1 MHFAIDQNMETTNLL
16 GISDQLMVQ
25 RVYAE
30 KPNGGATTLA
40 VYNLYSSF
48 GFSRLRKSSKF
59 LALSDLER
67 QEAAYNAS
75 MYFIKAILEGQYV
88 PHEKS
93 SSVAYYWTICKRRAF
108 GVLRKLAS
116 GEKKGELDMGDELQS
131 GSFAPA
137 AFIYR
142 TSLDDPDNTLPPGET
157 EKITVWLDAQ
167 LVWDT
172 IRRGLGNPCYNILME
187 TVKKDRPHEEAARKL
202 GYTLKAL
209 KVMKSRCRQ
218 QLRDLL
224 RGEL

>member
-1 MHFAIDQNMETTNLL
+1 METTNLL

-25 RVYAE
+25 RVHAE

-40 VYNLYSSF
+40 VYDRYSSF
-48 GFSRLRKSSKF
+48 GFSRLRKSGKF
-59 LALSDLER
+59 SALSDLER
-67 QEAAYNAS
+67 QEAAYYAA
-75 MYFIKAILEGQYV
+75 MQFLKAILEGQYI
-88 PHEKS
+88 PHDKS
-93 SSVAYYWTICKRRAF
+93 SSVAYYWTICKRRAI
-108 GVLRKLAS
+108 GVLRKLSS
-116 GEKKGELDMGDELQS
+116 GEKNDDEDLENEPQS

-142 TSLDDPDNTLPPGET
+142 TSLDDPDNSLPPGEA
-157 EKITVWLDAQ
+157 ENITTWLDAQ

-172 IRRGLGNPCYNILME
+172 IRRHLATPCYNILVE
-187 TVKKDRPHEEAARKL
+187 TVKNDRPHEEVADKL

-209 KVMKSRCRQ
+209 KTLKSRCRQ

>member
-1 MHFAIDQNMETTNLL
+1 METTNLL

-40 VYNLYSSF
+40 VYNRYSSF
-48 GFSRLRKSSKF
+48 GFSRLRKSGKF

-67 QEAAYNAS
+67 QEAAYNAA

-88 PHEKS
+88 PHEES

-108 GVLRKLAS
+108 SVLRKLAS
-116 GEKKGELDMGDELQS
+116 GEKSTDETSDIEPHLA
-131 GSFAPA
+131 SFAPA
-137 AFIYR
+137 AFIHR
-142 TSLDDPDNTLPPGET
+142 RSLDDPDDALPPGEA

-167 LVWDT
+167 LVWET
-172 IRRGLGNPCYNILME
+172 IRRWLGNPCYNILIE
-187 TVKKDRPHEEAARKL
+187 TVKKDRPHEEVAQKL
-202 GYTLKAL
+202 GYTLKTL

-218 QLRDLL
+218 QLRELL
-224 RGEL
+224 RREL